1 MKFTYSSGQRVLDG
15 YTLKRGIG
23 RGGFGEVYYAISDG
37 GKEVALKLVRG
48 HNLEVEMRGMA
59 QCLNLKHPN
68 LMTLIDLRTDA
79 QGDHWVVMEYISGE
93 PLSVVLNRHPQGLA
107 PELVQQ
113 WFVALA
119 KAVGCLHDHGIV
131 HRDLKP
137 GNIFIEN
144 GTVKVGDY
152 GLCKF
157 ISSSQ
162 RTAQTQSVGTVH
174 YMAPE
179 ISTGNY
185 HKQIDIYSAGIILYE
200 MLTGRVPF
208 DGESAG
214 EILMKHLT
222 SPPDLS
228 VLPAEYVTIVGKAL
242 AKNPAHRYVS
252 MMEMA
257 KEVESVGR
265 GADAKRNGNSTGG
278 SPRFANRGLGAPA
291 SVPAPPAAVPVLTA
305 LPVVSPRQQAA
316 ELCGSLALAP
326 VVGAFFSTL
335 WMSVS
340 SLTAKG
346 NVPGNGSVSTVDT
359 EIGFC
364 FFLTVAICWA
374 VLVPA
379 KIWSGR
385 KGDSGL
391 RRGVMTVMGVLVGL
405 AALWIGGWILAPQS
419 EPAVTQLARMVHDPG
434 GNAPAEVNLDP
445 TRATLFQNNE
455 GIYTAA
461 RYLTYFGLVFF
472 AVRWWKMADR
482 HRSQR
487 FSFAPILV
495 VGFWAVPLMLLGLG
509 PQPQGA
515 VALVLAAA
523 IVQLVSPWQ
532 PLPPPVMKRMR
543 LRYT

>member
-1 MKFTYSSGQRVLDG
+1 MRTTLSG
-15 YTLKRGIG
+15 
-23 RGGFGEVYYAISDG
+23 S
-37 GKEVALKLVRG
+37 
-48 HNLEVEMRGMA
+48 
-59 QCLNLKHPN
+59 
-68 LMTLIDLRTDA
+68 
-79 QGDHWVVMEYISGE
+79 
-93 PLSVVLNRHPQGLA
+93 
-107 PELVQQ
+107 
-113 WFVALA
+113 
-119 KAVGCLHDHGIV
+119 
-131 HRDLKP
+131 
-137 GNIFIEN
+137 
-144 GTVKVGDY
+144 
-152 GLCKF
+152 
-157 ISSSQ
+157 
-162 RTAQTQSVGTVH
+162 
-174 YMAPE
+174 PE

-228 VLPAEYVTIVGKAL
+228 VLPPDYVNIVGKAL

-252 MMEMA
+252 MLEMA
-257 KEVESVGR
+257 KEVEAVGR
-265 GADAKRNGNSTGG
+265 GPEAKRNGSSAGG
-278 SPRFANRGLGAPA
+278 SPRFANRGLGAPG
-291 SVPAPPAAVPVLTA
+291 SPPASPPAVPVLTA
-305 LPVVSPRQQAA
+305 LPVVSPRQQVA

-326 VVGAFFSTL
+326 VVAAFFSTL

-346 NVPGNGSVSTVDT
+346 NVPGNVPASAVDT

-379 KIWSGR
+379 KLWSGR

-391 RRGVMTVMGVLVGL
+391 RRGVMTVMGVMVGL
-405 AALWIGGWILAPQS
+405 AALWMGGWILAPQQES
-419 EPAVTQLARMVHDPG
+419 AAIQVARMIHDPG

-445 TRATLFQNNE
+445 TRATLFQNSE
-455 GIYTAA
+455 DIYTAA
-461 RYLTYFGLVFF
+461 RYLTYFGLIFF

-495 VGFWAVPLMLLGLG
+495 VGFWSLALLLVGLG